1 MNDGLVKINA
11 LVGASADVILAGA
24 VDVDVKVDVNV
35 LAGFVADLIVV
46 SYIIASPSVIT
57 FQGC

>member
-24 VDVDVKVDVNV
+24 VDVDVKVDVHV
-35 LAGFVADLIVV
+35 LAGIVADLIIVSDIVV
-46 SYIIASPSVIT
+46 SPVE
-57 FQGC
+57 